1 MLTTGKTLKTSSNTY
16 NAEMGRELPPS
27 LDTSFVAAGPSS
39 IGFAELIDDDSDA
52 LDVLNSKFINFI
64 RFNSNN
70 DVLARRLTEQQ
81 SASELSATDPDSS
94 FLIDVAKELDSFLT
108 ELFGLPR
115 PSAEANAQLE
125 ALLKLKWKFVKR
137 KGVLRYPAE
146 EIQAFDGIAAETEI
160 FAAVSQETELTTSRN
175 SNGSITDECF
185 GNAVLHWQHTK
196 NHNALDSAAKFAAWA
211 AQHEIGRA
219 RYSQSVLFTLP
230 DDHSTEHWLGGLQQT
245 SPSNGRKVF
254 QIKAI
259 KAKPRQGFDL
269 TEPAL
274 EGIHA
279 DLKAR
284 DQADY
289 CLKCHKTKTD
299 SCSSGLDAKH
309 HGCPL
314 HEKISE
320 FLSLQSEGYNLGAL
334 AMIVRDNPML
344 AATGHRICNDCS
356 QACVFQHQTPVDIP
370 MAETQV
376 LRQVLGL
383 SWGFE
388 IYSLLTR
395 WNPLNIRIAKPK
407 HPSKHSILVAG
418 MGPAGFTL
426 AHHLLQS
433 GHSVVA
439 IDGLKIQRLPA
450 GLKTKVADKEPL
462 LNISQWFE
470 PLGERP
476 AYGFGGVA
484 EYGITSRW
492 EKNFLTVIR
501 LLLERRNRFSLHG
514 DIRLGSSLKV
524 QQAFDLGF
532 SHVACALGAGAP
544 KLALPAIQNAMPV
557 GVKTASD
564 FLMALHTAGAR
575 KLDAATNLQIR
586 MPIVVIGGGLTGVDA
601 ATEALAYYPVQVKR
615 YAQRYENL
623 TALAKTGF
631 TRSLN
636 AQDRVIHDEFVLHAD
651 TLSQFVHLAA
661 PDQAAACSAFLNE
674 LGGAT
679 LIYRKDLTQSP
690 AFQLNREELEKALSE
705 GIKIEERINP
715 VGYSL
720 DEFKAVAGLMVKGT
734 EPNSEV
740 FALPAKCILFAVGT
754 QPNEVIREE
763 EPSIF
768 SSKSHSD
775 NTFEMAKMPDGRW
788 ISRIGDLHP
797 SYAGSVV
804 KAMASA
810 KNAAPIIDASLDHIH
825 INSGNNFEA
834 LTAYFNSHFTATV
847 KVVIHHAVGIAEI
860 VFHAPAAA
868 EQFKP
873 GQFFRL
879 QSFDDDAIEPLA
891 MTGASAN
898 PLTGEI
904 SVVVLGMGA
913 SSIRSMKWQAGTQ
926 VSLMGPTG
934 APSDIPSNKKVLLVG
949 GGLGNAVLFS
959 IGKAMRENGCEVTYF
974 AGYRKPSDV
983 FTPERIEA
991 AADQVVWC
999 CDQTLVG
1006 FKTRP
1011 NDRLFTGNIV
1021 EALQVNEDLIVG
1033 IEQLLVIGSDRMM
1046 AAVALA
1052 RQQGHVAALKKISLA
1067 IASIN
1072 SPMQC
1077 MMKAI
1082 CGQCLQEQLNP
1093 ETGEVAYVFS
1103 CMTQDQNLD
1112 CVRFSSLA
1120 ERLSQNHLTEQLS
1133 FAVEKKRL

>member
-1 MLTTGKTLKTSSNTY
+1 MPTTGKTLKTSSSTS
-16 NAEMGRELPPS
+16 NADMGRELPPF
-27 LDTSFVAAGPSS
+27 LDVSFVAMGPSS
-39 IGFAELIDDDSDA
+39 IGFADLLDDDSGA
-52 LDVLNSKFINFI
+52 INVLNEKFLSFI
-64 RFNSNN
+64 RFNANN
-70 DVLARRLTEQQ
+70 EALAQTLSALQ
-81 SASELSATDPDSS
+81 ASEELSSKDPDSGL
-94 FLIDVAKELDSFLT
+94 LIEIAQELDRFLSN
-108 ELFGLPR
+108 LFKLPR
-115 PSAEANAQLE
+115 PQAQANAQLE

-137 KGVLRYPAE
+137 KGVLLYPLDQ
-146 EIQAFDGIAAETEI
+146 IQDFDGFAAEAEI
-160 FAAVSQETELTTSRN
+160 FDAIAQEAGLTAAKN

-185 GNAVLHWQHTK
+185 GNAVLHWQTTK
-196 NHNALDSAAKFAAWA
+196 NQNALESGAKFAAWA
-211 AQHEIGRA
+211 AQHELGRA
-219 RYSQSVLFTLP
+219 RYRKSVLFTLP
-230 DDHSTEHWLGGLQQT
+230 DDHSTQHWLGNLKQT
-245 SPSNGRKVF
+245 SLHGGRRVF
-254 QIKAI
+254 EIKPINAN
-259 KAKPRQGFDL
+259 PRQGFDL

-299 SCSSGLDAKH
+299 SCSNGLDAKH
-309 HGCPL
+309 QGCPL

-320 FLSLQSEGYNLGAL
+320 FLSLQSDGYSLGAL

-376 LRQVLGL
+376 LRQVLAL

-388 IYSLLTR
+388 IYALLTR
-395 WNPLNIRIAKPK
+395 WNPLNTKISKPK
-407 HPSKHSILVAG
+407 SPSNHSILVAG

-426 AHHLLQS
+426 AHHLLQR
-433 GHSVVA
+433 GHSVIA
-439 IDGLKIQRLPA
+439 IDGLKIQSLPA
-450 GLKTKVADKEPL
+450 SLKAKVANREPL

-470 PLGERP
+470 SLGDRP

-501 LLLERRNRFSLHG
+501 LLLVRRNRFSLHG

-575 KLDAATNLQIR
+575 KFDAATNLQIR

-601 ATEALAYYPVQVKR
+601 ATEALAYYPVQINR
-615 YAQRYENL
+615 YAQRFENL
-623 TALAKTGF
+623 IGSAKAEFMT
-631 TRSLN
+631 SLN
-636 AQDRVIHDEFVLHAD
+636 AQDRVIHYEFLAHAQA
-651 TLSQFVHLAA
+651 LSNFTHLVAA
-661 PDQAAACSAFLNE
+661 DQASARTAFLNE

-679 LIYRKDLTQSP
+679 LIYRKDITQSP

-705 GIKIEERINP
+705 GIKIEEGISP
-715 VGYSL
+715 VGYTL
-720 DEFKAVAGLMVKGT
+720 DEFKAVAGLIVRRSDAST
-734 EPNSEV
+734 DV

-754 QPNEVIREE
+754 LPNDVIRTEE
-763 EPSIF
+763 SSVF
-768 SSKSHSD
+768 SQKYNSD
-775 NTFEMAKMPDGRW
+775 NTFEMAKMSDGRW
-788 ISRIGDLHP
+788 ISRVGDLHP

-810 KNAAPIIDASLDHIH
+810 KNAAPIIDASLHKICP
-825 INSGNNFEA
+825 NPSSNFEA
-834 LTAYFNSHFTATV
+834 LKTYFDRQFTATV
-847 KVVIHHAVGIAEI
+847 RDVLHHAPGIAEI
-860 VFHAPAAA
+860 FFHAPAAA

-879 QSFDDDAIEPLA
+879 QSLVDDAIEPLA
-891 MTGASAN
+891 MTGASAD

-913 SSIRSMKWQAGTQ
+913 SSIRSMNWLAGTR

-934 APSDIPSNKKVLLVG
+934 APSEIPKNKKVLLIG

-959 IGKAMRENGCEVTYF
+959 IGKAMRNNGCEVTYF
-974 AGYRKPSDV
+974 AGYRQPSDV

-999 CDQTLVG
+999 CDHSLPG
-1006 FKTRP
+1006 FKKRL
-1011 NDRLFTGNIV
+1011 NDRLFTGNIIQ
-1021 EALQVNEDLIVG
+1021 ALQANTDLLNG
-1033 IEQLLVIGSDRMM
+1033 IDQLLVIGSDRMM
-1046 AAVALA
+1046 AAVAMA
-1052 RQQGHVAALKKISLA
+1052 RQQGLVTGLSEIPFA

-1082 CGQCLQEQLNP
+1082 CGQCLQEQHNP
-1093 ETGEVAYVFS
+1093 ETGEVSYVFS
-1103 CMTQDQNLD
+1103 CMMQDQNLD
-1112 CVRFSSLA
+1112 CVNFGSLA
-1120 ERLSQNHLTEQLS
+1120 ERLSQNRLTEQLS
-1133 FAVEKKRL
+1133 FAIEKKRV